1 MTVLP
6 KIAWMFERDWDRDI
20 VTNFLHLL
28 KFKGYIIIDCSE
40 VHFSRN
46 TIFIETGHL
55 DC

>member
-1 MTVLP
+1 MIVLT
-6 KIAWMFERDWDRDI
+6 KIAWMFERDLDRDI